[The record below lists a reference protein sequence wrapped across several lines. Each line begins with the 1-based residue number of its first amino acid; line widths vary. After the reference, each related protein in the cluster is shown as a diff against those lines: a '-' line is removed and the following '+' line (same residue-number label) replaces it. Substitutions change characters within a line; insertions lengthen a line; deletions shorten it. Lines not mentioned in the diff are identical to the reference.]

1 MENRLTQAQLFQVV
15 ADLERLAQRREAELD
30 QEQVKEILQEL
41 NLPGNLLED
50 ALVQLRRREE
60 LARQQRKKQLIVAV
74 VVALLGGAI
83 ATTTFLHHRHQ
94 QAIASIATIES
105 RITLD
110 RDNSRL
116 GQINRQTSPIVYYQV
131 TLKDTPV
138 GNRLSLTC
146 DWVNPSGEV
155 VHQSNYQTRQ
165 IERSVWTTYC
175 YHQLSPS
182 ATTGTWEVRMF
193 LEGLTVVSNWLQRR
207 LIECNQH

>member
-15 ADLERLAQRREAELD
+15 AELERLAQQREAELN

-50 ALVQLRRREE
+50 ALLQLRRREA

-83 ATTTFLHHRHQ
+83 ATTTFLHHRYQ
-94 QAIASIATIES
+94 QAIASVATIES

-116 GQINRQTSPIVYYQV
+116 GQINRQTSPTVYYHV
-131 TLKDTPV
+131 ALKDAPV

-146 DWVNPSGEV
+146 NWVNPSGEV

-165 IERSVWTTYC
+165 IDRAVWTTYC

-182 ATTGTWEVRMF
+182 ATMGTWEVRMF
-193 LEGLTVVSNWLQRR
+193 LEGRSLGSHKFVVAG
-207 LIECNQH
+207 